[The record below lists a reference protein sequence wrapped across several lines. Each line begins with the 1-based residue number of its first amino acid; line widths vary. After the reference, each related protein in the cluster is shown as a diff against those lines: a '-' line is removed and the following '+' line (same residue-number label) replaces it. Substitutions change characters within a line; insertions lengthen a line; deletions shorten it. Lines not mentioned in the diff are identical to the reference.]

1 MPQTRS
7 LRFCLGLICA
17 TILILSRCAP
27 SKLPPEKTIE
37 SLYAPYLAPG
47 GNSVPSNWEK
57 APVYSKS
64 LRAAMDRGFDYSLL
78 LNEPVIDYD
87 PIVNAQDYSISN
99 LKIDV
104 DPPANSDTAHVV
116 ARFDN
121 QGQKTTVEYDMIVED
136 GAWKIDAIR
145 SGTGDFR
152 QLIDEA
158 LKPIGDPPAMTA
170 PVEVIYKRY
179 GASEKVEPLHLWAP
193 LAQDFRDSLEE
204 AHRKSIVLG
213 FDPVSGGSPGIP
225 SNVKLE
231 ATSGSVI
238 ARFKVDGR
246 DRVAVYDLVKIGD
259 KWVIDDIHAPG
270 DSGWD
275 LRQKLSD
282 AGIR

>member
-1 MPQTRS
+1 
-7 LRFCLGLICA
+7 
-17 TILILSRCAP
+17 
-27 SKLPPEKTIE
+27 
-37 SLYAPYLAPG
+37 
-47 GNSVPSNWEK
+47 
-57 APVYSKS
+57 
-64 LRAAMDRGFDYSLL
+64 MDRGFDYSLL

-104 DPPANSDTAHVV
+104 DPPANSDKAHVV

-121 QGQKTTVEYDMIVED
+121 QGQKTTVEYDMVVED
-136 GAWKIDAIR
+136 GAWKVDAIR

-158 LKPIGDPPAMTA
+158 LKPIGDAQAMTA
-170 PVEVIYKRY
+170 PVEAIYNRY

-193 LAQDFRDSLEE
+193 LAQDFRDSLGE

-213 FDPVSGGSPGIP
+213 FDPVSGGASGIP
-225 SNVKLE
+225 SGVKLE

-238 ARFKVDGR
+238 ARFKVDGG

-259 KWVIDDIHAPG
+259 KWVVDDIHAPG